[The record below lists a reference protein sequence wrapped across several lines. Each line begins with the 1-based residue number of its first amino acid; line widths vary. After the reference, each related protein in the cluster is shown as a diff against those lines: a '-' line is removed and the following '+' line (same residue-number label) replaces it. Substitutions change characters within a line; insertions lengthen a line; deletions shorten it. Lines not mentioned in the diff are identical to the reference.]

1 MSIADTHRN
10 VIENFNAA
18 ASERIKS
25 GAILISPWQIDANQD
40 SLDKGLEDCGCAFA
54 PDDPD
59 DQKKF

>member
-1 MSIADTHRN
+1 MSIAETQRN
-10 VIENFNAA
+10 LTEDFNA

-25 GAILISPWQIDANQD
+25 GAILISPWQIDAKPD